1 MNNKPVNENLAVTS
15 GIDSLPFILK
25 LPLLG
30 DRPCLDFINTLDW
43 RLRPEKRQDSLIT
56 YSDLLAFALRT
67 NLISS
72 AHYSSLYDRALENP
86 SAAERTII
94 DARAFRDALTSFVDE
109 ITAQQD
115 HPETAQVSA
124 ECLAIIDA
132 ARRKAHESES
142 LTWLKGHLQL
152 FIKPEDEGL
161 DFPWLALV
169 RDAEDLLYSSLAS
182 KVRICAA
189 EGCGWA
195 FIDLSKN
202 GKRRWCS
209 MQLCGN
215 REKAARF
222 KAKKNELSTVPRGT
236 KA

>member
-1 MNNKPVNENLAVTS
+1 MNNKPVNDNLAVTS
-15 GIDSLPFILK
+15 GIDSLPLILK
-25 LPLLG
+25 LPLIG
-30 DRPCLDFINTLDW
+30 DRPCLDFINTIDW
-43 RLRPEKRQDSLIT
+43 RLRPEKRQDSLAT

-72 AHYSSLYDRALENP
+72 GNYSRLYDRAQENP

-94 DARAFRDALTSFVDE
+94 DARAFRDALTTFVDE
-109 ITAQQD
+109 ITAQVD
-115 HPETAQVSA
+115 HLETAQVSA

-142 LTWLKGHLQL
+142 LTWSKGRLRL
-152 FIKPEDEGL
+152 SVNPEDESL

-169 RDAEDLLYSSLAS
+169 RDAEALFYSSLAS

-222 KAKKNELSTVPRGT
+222 KAKKGEQATVPRGT
-236 KA
+236 SI